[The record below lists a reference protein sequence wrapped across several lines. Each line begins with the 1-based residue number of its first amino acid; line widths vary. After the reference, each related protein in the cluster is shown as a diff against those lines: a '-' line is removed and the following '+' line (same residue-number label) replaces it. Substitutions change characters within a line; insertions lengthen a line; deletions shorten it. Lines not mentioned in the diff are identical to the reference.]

1 MTPTTGHR
9 ARGGRRAILQA
20 ALAAPLA
27 ALAASSHAQAWP
39 SRDIKL
45 VLPSGAGGGSDIFG
59 RPLADFLT
67 KSLGV
72 AVVVENRPGANGIV
86 AHEAVLRA
94 PPDGHSLLIS
104 FSAAYLVNRLLMA
117 RMSHD
122 PLTDFMPVGRIGGGG
137 GNVLIVHPSVPARNL
152 KELVVEAAKQG
163 GKMSYGSWGIGSG
176 GHLVMEMLKARTG
189 MQIEHVPYKTV
200 AQIPPAVVAG
210 DVAAAWIDAA
220 TPVALV
226 RAGRIRAIT
235 TSSQTRLPQFPD
247 VTMLTEQGVPFDV
260 TSWYGMFVLKGTPAP
275 IIARLNALLN
285 QWLLQPDTVAFFEQ
299 KQNAPAPM
307 PTTPAEFARVLQSDA
322 DGWKKLIDDAKLTPS

>member
-1 MTPTTGHR
+1 MTTIAGHQAWGR
-9 ARGGRRAILQA
+9 RRAILKA

-27 ALAASSHAQAWP
+27 GLAVSGRAQAWP

-45 VLPSGAGGGSDIFG
+45 VLPSGAGGGADIFG
-59 RPLADFLT
+59 RPLAEFLG
-67 KSLGV
+67 KNLGV
-72 AVVVENRPGANGIV
+72 PVVVENRPGANGIV

-94 PPDGHSLLIS
+94 PADGYSLLIS

-117 RMSHD
+117 KVSHD
-122 PLTDFMPVGRIGGGG
+122 PLNDFAPVGRIGGGG
-137 GNVLIVHPSVPARNL
+137 GNVLIVHPSVPAQNL
-152 KELVVEAAKQG
+152 RELIAYAAGQA

-176 GHLVMEMLKARTG
+176 GHLVMEMIKARTG
-189 MQIEHVPYKTV
+189 MKAEHIPYKTV
-200 AQIPPAVVAG
+200 AQIAPAVVAG
-210 DVAAAWIDAA
+210 DVPAAWIDAA

-226 RAGRIRAIT
+226 RAGRIRAIA
-235 TSSQTRLPQFPD
+235 TSSQTRLPQFPE
-247 VTMLTEQGVPFDV
+247 VTTLTEQGVPFDV

-275 IIARLNALLN
+275 IIARLNTLLN